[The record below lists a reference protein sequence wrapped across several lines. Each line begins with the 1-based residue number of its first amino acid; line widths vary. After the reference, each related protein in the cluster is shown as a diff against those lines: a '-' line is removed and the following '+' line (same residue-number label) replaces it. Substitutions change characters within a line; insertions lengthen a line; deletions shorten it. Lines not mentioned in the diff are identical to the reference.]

1 MVRIRTNMF
10 RIATM
15 VLLMSVFLIAFRSN
29 SYAQED
35 EIQRLRQKI
44 TELEN
49 RIVDLESLLS
59 RYDAREKLRQ
69 GDDLSWENKKN
80 WRKLKIGMNQTEV
93 QAILGKP
100 IKTIEG
106 VRILWYYPNLY
117 CGLVS
122 FDEEGKL
129 AGWNE
134 P

>member
-1 MVRIRTNMF
+1 MVRIRKKMF
-10 RIATM
+10 RVIWT
-15 VLLMSVFLIAFRSN
+15 VFLISVCCIILSSH

-35 EIQRLRQKI
+35 EIQRLRKKI

-59 RYDAREKLRQ
+59 RYDAKESLKK
-69 GDDLSWENKKN
+69 GEDISWENKKN
-80 WRKLKIGMNQTEV
+80 WRRLKIGMNQAEV
-93 QAILGKP
+93 QAILGEP
-100 IKTIEG
+100 IKTIKG

-122 FDEEGKL
+122 FDEEGNL
-129 AGWNE
+129 TAWNE